1 MQPEKRCPAT
11 TWSCFN
17 ASLQRTKCFYL
28 GGLQRICSP
37 SLPPSLFLDL
47 AAIMHL
53 GLISWAE
60 TITRLRLS
68 ARESKNVD
76 FSFLDTKGLEYE
88 FTEST
93 YSICHINF
101 RTFCLPM
108 ASSVWCVR
116 KIMRYSEKITGHD
129 NRWMCLF
136 LSFGQ
141 TKSVP
146 ILESLPMF
154 IFYLEL
160 SAPVASHGSP
170 ILVLKFQHECFLL
183 RQAFP
188 DHPSTWFHLTQPPIM
203 SSFYFLFRIYL
214 LFSCSLLWLLL
225 QSVLLLPLNR
235 MEIP

>member
-108 ASSVWCVR
+108 ASSMWCVR

-146 ILESLPMF
+146 RVIAHVHLFPGTLCPCGFSWFTHTCPQVPAWMFPPQTGLPWPPIYM
-154 IFYLEL
+154 IP
-160 SAPVASHGSP
+160 SHPASHHV
-170 ILVLKFQHECFLL
+170 I
-183 RQAFP
+183 
-188 DHPSTWFHLTQPPIM
+188 
-203 SSFYFLFRIYL
+203 L
-214 LFSCSLLWLLL
+214 LFSF
-225 QSVLLLPLNR
+225 
-235 MEIP
+235 